1 MYYFVA
7 NIVKGILTAT
17 GGIKLYHK
25 EKLPKE
31 GAYVVA
37 CTHTGYVDILWLG
50 VSLLPRQ
57 IHYMAKKELFTNK
70 LIGGFLS
77 KLNAF
82 PVDRSNPGPSVLKV
96 PSRLLSKGEIVG
108 IFPSGTRTNEQT
120 ALKQGAITIAQ
131 RSKVPV
137 VPAVYVGP
145 NTVKE
150 LVKFK
155 KAKIIFGEPFLIASP
170 DMDAKQAREHF
181 TQELERKFEL
191 LRDELHGGQH

>member
-1 MYYFVA
+1 MYHFIA
-7 NIVKGILTAT
+7 NLVKAILTTT
-17 GGIKLYHK
+17 GGIKVFNK
-25 EKLPKE
+25 EQLPKD

-37 CTHTGYVDILWLG
+37 CTHTGYIDILWLG

-70 LIGGFLS
+70 FIGGFLT

-82 PVDRSNPGPSVLKV
+82 PVDRDNPGPSVLKI

-108 IFPSGTRTNEQT
+108 IFPSGTRTNEQS

-137 VPAVYVGP
+137 VPAVYIGP
-145 NTVKE
+145 NTIGE
-150 LVKFK
+150 LIKFK
-155 KAKIIFGEPFLIASP
+155 KAKLIFGEPMYIASP

-181 TQELERKFEL
+181 THELERRLGL
-191 LRDELHGGQH
+191 LREDLNKKK

>member
-1 MYYFVA
+1 MYHFIA
-7 NIVKGILTAT
+7 SILKGILTAT
-17 GGIKLYHK
+17 GGIKVYNK
-25 EKLPKE
+25 EKLPKD

-37 CTHTGYVDILWLG
+37 CTHTGYIDILWLG
-50 VSLLPRQ
+50 VSLLPRH

-70 LIGGFLS
+70 LIGGFLT

-82 PVDRSNPGPSVLKV
+82 PVDRNNPGPSVLKI

-137 VPAVYVGP
+137 VPAVYIGP

-150 LVKFK
+150 LLKFK
-155 KAKIIFGEPFLIASP
+155 KAKLIFGDPIFIASP
-170 DMDAKQAREHF
+170 DMDAKQARDHF
-181 TQELERKFEL
+181 THELEKKLGL
-191 LRDELHGGQH
+191 LRDEIK

>member
-1 MYYFVA
+1 MYHFIA
-7 NIVKGILTAT
+7 SIVKGILTVT
-17 GGIKLYHK
+17 GGIKVYNR
-25 EKLPKE
+25 EQLPKD

-37 CTHTGYVDILWLG
+37 CTHTGYIDILWLG

-70 LIGGFLS
+70 LISGFLA

-82 PVDRSNPGPSVLKV
+82 PVDRDNPGPSVLKI

-108 IFPSGTRTNEQT
+108 IFPSGTRTNEQS

-145 NTVKE
+145 NTIGE

-155 KAKIIFGEPFLIASP
+155 KAKLIFGEPMYIASP

-181 TQELERKFEL
+181 TRELEKRLGLLGEEL
-191 LRDELHGGQH
+191 NKKK

>member
-1 MYYFVA
+1 MYHFIA
-7 NIVKGILTAT
+7 SIVKSILTT
-17 GGIKLYHK
+17 SGGIKVYNK
-25 EKLPKE
+25 AQLPQE

-37 CTHTGYVDILWLG
+37 CTHTGYIDILWLG

-57 IHYMAKKELFTNK
+57 IHYMAKKELFANK
-70 LIGGFLS
+70 LIGGFLT

-82 PVDRSNPGPSVLKV
+82 PVDRDNPGPSVLKI
-96 PSRLLSKGEIVG
+96 PSRLLAKGEIVG

-150 LVKFK
+150 LLTRK
-155 KAKIIFGEPFLIASP
+155 KAKLIFGEPMFISSP
-170 DMDAKQAREHF
+170 DMDAKQAREFF
-181 TQELERKFEL
+181 TQELERRFSKLEKEL
-191 LRDELHGGQH
+191 TNKK

>member
-1 MYYFVA
+1 MYHFIA
-7 NIVKGILTAT
+7 SILKGILTAT
-17 GGIKLYHK
+17 GGIKVYNK
-25 EKLPKE
+25 EKLPKD
-31 GAYVVA
+31 GAYVIA
-37 CTHTGYVDILWLG
+37 CTHTGYIDILWLG

-70 LIGGFLS
+70 LIGSFLS

-82 PVDRSNPGPSVLKV
+82 PVDRDNPGPSVLKI

-108 IFPSGTRTNEQT
+108 MFPSGTRTNEQT

-131 RSKVPV
+131 RGKVPV
-137 VPAVYVGP
+137 VPAAYVGP

-150 LVKFK
+150 LLKFK
-155 KAKIIFGEPFLIASP
+155 KAKLIFGDPMFIASP

-181 TQELERKFEL
+181 THELERKFEL
-191 LRDELHGGQH
+191 LRDEL

>member
-1 MYYFVA
+1 MYHFIA
-7 NIVKGILTAT
+7 SILKGILTVT
-17 GGIKLYHK
+17 GGIKVYNK
-25 EKLPKE
+25 EKLPKD
-31 GAYVVA
+31 GAYVIA
-37 CTHTGYVDILWLG
+37 CTHTGYIDILWLG

-70 LIGGFLS
+70 LIGNFLS

-82 PVDRSNPGPSVLKV
+82 PVDRDNPGPSVLKI

-108 IFPSGTRTNEQT
+108 MFPSGTRTNEQT

-137 VPAVYVGP
+137 VPAAYVGP

-150 LVKFK
+150 LLKLK
-155 KAKIIFGEPFLIASP
+155 KAKLIFGDPMFIASP

-181 TQELERKFEL
+181 THELGRKFEL
-191 LRDELHGGQH
+191 LRDEVQNGHN

>member
-1 MYYFVA
+1 VYHFIA
-7 NIVKGILTAT
+7 NLVKAILTTT
-17 GGIKLYHK
+17 GGIKVFNK
-25 EKLPKE
+25 EQLPKD

-37 CTHTGYVDILWLG
+37 CTHTGYIDILWLG

-70 LIGGFLS
+70 FIGGFLT

-82 PVDRSNPGPSVLKV
+82 PVDRDNPGPSVLKI

-108 IFPSGTRTNEQT
+108 IFPSGTRTNEQS

-137 VPAVYVGP
+137 VPAVYIGP
-145 NTVKE
+145 NTIGE
-150 LVKFK
+150 LIKFK
-155 KAKIIFGEPFLIASP
+155 KAKLIFGEPMYIASP

-181 TQELERKFEL
+181 THELERRLGL
-191 LRDELHGGQH
+191 LREDLNKKK

>member
-1 MYYFVA
+1 MYHFIA
-7 NIVKGILTAT
+7 SILKGILTAT
-17 GGIKLYHK
+17 GGIKVYNK
-25 EKLPKE
+25 EKLPKD

-37 CTHTGYVDILWLG
+37 CTHTGYIDILWLG

-70 LIGGFLS
+70 LLGGFLS

-82 PVDRSNPGPSVLKV
+82 PVDRDNPGPSVLKI
-96 PSRLLSKGEIVG
+96 PSRLLSKGEVVG

-137 VPAVYVGP
+137 VPAVYIGP

-150 LVKFK
+150 LLKFK
-155 KAKIIFGEPFLIASP
+155 KAKLIFGEPMFISSP
-170 DMDAKQAREHF
+170 DMDAKQARDHF
-181 TQELERKFEL
+181 THELERKLGL
-191 LRDELHGGQH
+191 LRDELT

>member
-1 MYYFVA
+1 MYHFIA
-7 NIVKGILTAT
+7 NLVKGILTTT
-17 GGIKLYHK
+17 GGIKVFNK
-25 EKLPKE
+25 EQLPKD

-37 CTHTGYVDILWLG
+37 CTHTGYIDILWLG

-70 LIGGFLS
+70 FIGGFLT

-82 PVDRSNPGPSVLKV
+82 PVDRDNPGPSVLKI

-108 IFPSGTRTNEQT
+108 IFPSGTRTNEQS

-137 VPAVYVGP
+137 VPAVYIGP
-145 NTVKE
+145 NTIGE
-150 LVKFK
+150 LIKFK
-155 KAKIIFGEPFLIASP
+155 KAKLIFGEPLYIASP

-181 TQELERKFEL
+181 TQELERRLGL
-191 LRDELHGGQH
+191 LREDLNMKK

>member
-1 MYYFVA
+1 MYHFIA
-7 NIVKGILTAT
+7 NLVKAILTIT
-17 GGIKLYHK
+17 GGIKVINK
-25 EKLPKE
+25 EQLPKE

-37 CTHTGYVDILWLG
+37 CTHTGYIDILWLG

-70 LIGGFLS
+70 FIGGFLT

-82 PVDRSNPGPSVLKV
+82 PVDRDNPGPSVLKI

-108 IFPSGTRTNEQT
+108 IFPSGTRTNEQS

-137 VPAVYVGP
+137 VPALYIGP
-145 NTVKE
+145 NTIGE
-150 LVKFK
+150 LIKFK
-155 KAKIIFGEPFLIASP
+155 KAKLIFGEPMYIASP

-181 TQELERKFEL
+181 THELERRLGL
-191 LRDELHGGQH
+191 LREDLNKKK